1 MVIFYFHASKEA
13 GNCLKSIRMS
23 QNCKIS
29 MDVAFMSPSIYKE
42 SKWHNYQKEIKKKG
56 YYQSIYPF
64 KTSPSL
70 LGLAWQLSSASF
82 VAFNASRRNSSRL
95 PQWRKATLRNLSEI
109 GSKKKTN
116 RLCLRRRKKNFFGSK
131 CRLWGFEGFQTGSSF
146 KGFGFSILIAIYTW
160 SFHGKSLQKTKAR
173 AATFQRCDSG
183 MIRSSKKTLRR

>member
-1 MVIFYFHASKEA
+1 MNAPPFLLGIFFKNPPPFQAPAKDDWLVPNMVIFYFHASKEA

-95 PQWRKATLRNLSEI
+95 PQ
-109 GSKKKTN
+109 
-116 RLCLRRRKKNFFGSK
+116 
-131 CRLWGFEGFQTGSSF
+131 
-146 KGFGFSILIAIYTW
+146 
-160 SFHGKSLQKTKAR
+160 
-173 AATFQRCDSG
+173 
-183 MIRSSKKTLRR
+183 